1 MKNTVI
7 KSVFVLALACSGAS
21 CTGNYLEINSNP
33 YEVTEEEMQRKGY
46 AISSYL
52 NAIFGTIISPDVNT
66 TQFTDA
72 LLGGTQG
79 GYFADSQNG
88 WKTTISNYNPTN
100 DWTRVFMYSDRI
112 IPVLYSNLMK
122 LNGISEDPIVLS
134 IAKIAKVCAMNRVTD
149 AYGPIPYSEIGI
161 SGKIQVPYDT
171 QADVYRQMFDELD
184 EAIEMLTAHSS
195 EAITAS
201 TDPVY
206 EGSAEKWCKFANSM
220 KLRLAMRVVYTDF
233 TSSKGKTPRQLA
245 EEAVS
250 NKVGVFT
257 SNSDNAKLPSVAF
270 GKDGNPL
277 RAACLYNQPEGSNTG
292 GDTHAAADI
301 ICYMNGYDDPRRDKY
316 FIKSEWE
323 GIDYVG
329 IRRGIEIPSLN
340 TIGRKYSGVKF
351 ENDAETPLYWMN
363 AAEVAFLKAEAKA
376 VFDMNM
382 GPGTA
387 RDFYEEGVRLSF
399 EQWGVT
405 GVAEYLAGTTL
416 PQTYIDPNGG
426 ANSDKNNSLSR
437 LGVAW
442 DDSASKA
449 QMQERIITQKWIA
462 NWQLGNEAWADC
474 FPPRRTRA
482 ASSIRN
488 SAPAV
493 CPIPPKRGPA
503 MPRTTPRPW
512 PCWAAATTWR
522 PASGGTAT
530 PTSNN
535 RSCSLKRIK

>member
-1 MKNTVI
+1 MKNTII
-7 KSVFVLALACSGAS
+7 KSVFALALACSGAS

-33 YEVTEEEMQRKGY
+33 YEVTEDEMQRKGY

-206 EGSAEKWCKFANSM
+206 GGSAEKWCKFANSM

-233 TSSKGKTPRQLA
+233 TSSKGRTPRQLA

-250 NKVGVFT
+250 SELGVIED
-257 SNSDNAKLPSVAF
+257 NSGNAMYTGF
-270 GKDGNPL
+270 GKDGNPFYVCFFSYKSG
-277 RAACLYNQPEGSNTG
+277 A
-292 GDTHAAADI
+292 GDHRVAADI
-301 ICYMNGYDDPRRDKY
+301 ASFMNGYADPRRASY
-316 FIKSEWE
+316 FNESAFAAGGYAGLRN
-323 GIDYVG
+323 GIQ
-329 IRRGIEIPSLN
+329 IPDDERINNFSRYNVTASTSLM
-340 TIGRKYSGVKF
+340 
-351 ENDAETPLYWMN
+351 WMN
-363 AAEVAFLKAEAKA
+363 ASEVAFLRAEGALRGWA
-376 VFDMNM
+376 M
-382 GPGTA
+382 GGDA
-387 RDFYEEGVRLSF
+387 RSFYEEGIRLSF
-399 EQWGVT
+399 ERC
-405 GVAEYLAGTTL
+405 GVADQLTAYMASTAL
-416 PQTYIDPNGG
+416 PGSYDDPAFGYSCSNQSTVTIPWNDG
-426 ANSDKNNSLSR
+426 AAFEENL
-437 LGVAW
+437 
-442 DDSASKA
+442 
-449 QMQERIITQKWIA
+449 ERIITQKWIA
-462 NWQLGNEAWADC
+462 NFPLGTEAWADY
-474 FPPRRTRA
+474 RRTGYPRLFPVVVNNNPDITNLQLGARRMTYPLEEYEANGETIRA
-482 ASSIRN
+482 AVDQWLGGQDKMSTRLWWDCNPRIR
-488 SAPAV
+488 
-493 CPIPPKRGPA
+493 
-503 MPRTTPRPW
+503 
-512 PCWAAATTWR
+512 
-522 PASGGTAT
+522 
-530 PTSNN
+530 
-535 RSCSLKRIK
+535 

>member
-1 MKNTVI
+1 MKNTII
-7 KSVFVLALACSGAS
+7 KSVFALALACSGAS

-33 YEVTEEEMQRKGY
+33 YEVTEDEMQRKGY
-46 AISSYL
+46 AVRSYL
-52 NAIFGTIISPDVNT
+52 NSIFGTIISPDVNT

-112 IPVLYSNLMK
+112 IPVLYTNLMK

-201 TDPVY
+201 IDPVY

-257 SNSDNAKLPSVAF
+257 SNSDIAKLPSVAF

-301 ICYMNGYDDPRRDKY
+301 ICYMNGYNDPRRDKY

-323 GIDYVG
+323 DIDYVG

-351 ENDAETPLYWMN
+351 ENDAETPLY
-363 AAEVAFLKAEAKA
+363 
-376 VFDMNM
+376 
-382 GPGTA
+382 
-387 RDFYEEGVRLSF
+387 
-399 EQWGVT
+399 
-405 GVAEYLAGTTL
+405 
-416 PQTYIDPNGG
+416 
-426 ANSDKNNSLSR
+426 
-437 LGVAW
+437 
-442 DDSASKA
+442 
-449 QMQERIITQKWIA
+449 
-462 NWQLGNEAWADC
+462 
-474 FPPRRTRA
+474 
-482 ASSIRN
+482 
-488 SAPAV
+488 
-493 CPIPPKRGPA
+493 
-503 MPRTTPRPW
+503 
-512 PCWAAATTWR
+512 
-522 PASGGTAT
+522 
-530 PTSNN
+530 
-535 RSCSLKRIK
+535 

>member
-1 MKNTVI
+1 MKNTII
-7 KSVFVLALACSGAS
+7 KSVFALALACSGAS

-33 YEVTEEEMQRKGY
+33 YEVTEDEMQRKGY

-206 EGSAEKWCKFANSM
+206 GGSAEKWCKFANSM

-233 TSSKGKTPRQLA
+233 TSSKGRTPRQLA

-257 SNSDNAKLPSVAF
+257 SNGDNAKLPSVAF

-301 ICYMNGYDDPRRDKY
+301 VCYMNGYEDPRRDKY

-376 VFDMNM
+376 VFGMNM

-387 RDFYEEGVRLSF
+387 KDFYEEGVRLSF

-405 GVAEYLAGTTL
+405 GAAEYLAGTTL

-426 ANSDKNNSLSR
+426 VNSDKNNSLSQ

-462 NWQLGNEAWADC
+462 NWQLGNEAW
-474 FPPRRTRA
+474 RTRA

-488 SAPAV
+488 SAPAA
-493 CPIPPKRGPA
+493 CPIPPRRGPA
-503 MPRTTPRPW
+503 MRRTTPRPW
-512 PCWAAATTWR
+512 RCWEAATTWR
-522 PASGGTAT
+522 PASGGTAI

-535 RSCSLKRIK
+535 RSRSLKRIK

>member
-462 NWQLGNEAWADC
+462 NWQLGNEAWADY
-474 FPPRRTRA
+474 RRTGFPRLLPA
-482 ASSIRN
+482 TANKSSVVDSKLGAR
-488 SAPAV
+488 
-493 CPIPPKRGPA
+493 R
-503 MPRTTPRPW
+503 MPYPTEER
-512 PCWAAATTWR
+512 
-522 PASGGTAT
+522 
-530 PTSNN
+530 TSNAEN
-535 RSCSLKRIK
+535 YAKAVALLGGSDNMATRIWSDCNPDVK

>member
-1 MKNTVI
+1 MKNTII
-7 KSVFVLALACSGAS
+7 KSVFALALACSGAS

-33 YEVTEEEMQRKGY
+33 YEVTEDEMQRKGY

-206 EGSAEKWCKFANSM
+206 GGSAEKWCKFANSM
-220 KLRLAMRVVYTDF
+220 KLRLAMRIVYANEA
-233 TSSKGKTPRQLA
+233 KAREMA
-245 EEAVS
+245 ESAVNS
-250 NKVGVFT
+250 EVGVIT
-257 SNSDNAKLPSVAF
+257 SNADNARLTSF
-270 GKDGNPL
+270 GADGNPIYV
-277 RAACLYNQPEGSNTG
+277 AVNYNKPADCMTG

-301 ICYMNGYDDPRRDKY
+301 ICYMNGYSDPRREKY
-316 FIKSEWE
+316 FTQSEWP
-323 GIDYVG
+323 GQTYVG
-329 IRRGIEIPSLN
+329 IRRGIVIPPLASV
-340 TIGRKYSGVKF
+340 GRKYSGV
-351 ENDAETPLYWMN
+351 NISISSPVTWMN
-363 AAEVAFLKAEAKA
+363 AAEVAFLKAEAKG
-376 VFDMNM
+376 VFGFNM
-382 GPGTA
+382 GSGEA
-387 RDFYEEGVRLSF
+387 KDFYDEGIRLSF
-399 EQWGVT
+399 EEWGVSGADT
-405 GVAEYLAGTTL
+405 YLANTTGK
-416 PQTYIDPNGG
+416 PQLYADP
-426 ANSDKNNSLSR
+426 ANSNSYSQELSDITI
-437 LGVAW
+437 AW
-442 DDSASKA
+442 DAGASLA

-462 NWQLGNEAWADC
+462 NWQLGNEAWADY
-474 FPPRRTRA
+474 RRTGYPRLMPA
-482 ASSIRN
+482 TEDGNKSLGVVDSELGARRMPYPADEYTTNNVNVNNAVSSLLKGADNMATRMWWDCN
-488 SAPAV
+488 PA
-493 CPIPPKRGPA
+493 
-503 MPRTTPRPW
+503 
-512 PCWAAATTWR
+512 
-522 PASGGTAT
+522 
-530 PTSNN
+530 
-535 RSCSLKRIK
+535 IK